1 MEPIICGPSAFK
13 YYRTPP
19 QVLALC
25 HELPTIRN
33 RAAQTALPNNPTA
46 QAVLGTTIHSLISTR
61 SQHTGAVHMKQ
72 HLWEG
77 PRPSDC
83 EFEDPIVGTLTSP
96 LFTLLTLSREY
107 TATEV
112 AMAMYE
118 LCGKFTVYAPSKEL
132 EALLPSP
139 DDARKLGF
147 GWQRVV
153 DPRGMPSSL
162 WMREP
167 LVEIHELKDFAEDIK
182 GVRGARTFSAA
193 ADMVLG
199 VTRSPLEVKAA
210 MLLGLPRT
218 KGGFGF
224 LLETDRV
231 IRLDASARSIVG
243 KDYLVADLYLES
255 SDGTR
260 ALDIECQGAVVHSG
274 LGAAISD
281 ADRACAIE
289 AMGIGLLYLT
299 ENQLRS
305 GHKLELFAELVGD
318 KLGQKLQQ
326 RSDRMRRKENELRFH
341 LSKGWEG
348 LCGVS

>member
-1 MEPIICGPSAFK
+1 MESIICGPSAFK

-25 HELPTIRN
+25 HELPTIQD
-33 RAAQTALPNNPTA
+33 RATQTALPNNPTA
-46 QAVLGTTIHSLISTR
+46 QAVLGKTIHSLVSNR
-61 SQHTGAVHMKQ
+61 AQHTGAVHMKQ

-77 PRPSDC
+77 PRPSGC

-96 LFTLLTLSREY
+96 LFTLLTLAREY

-118 LCGKFTVYAPSKEL
+118 LCGKFSVYAPSKEL

-147 GWQRVV
+147 GWQRVF
-153 DPRGMPSSL
+153 DQKGKPSSL

-167 LVEIHELKDFAEDIK
+167 LIEVHELKEFAASIK
-182 GVRGARTFSAA
+182 GARGARTFSAA

-210 MLLGLPRT
+210 MLLGLQRT
-218 KGGFGF
+218 KGGYGF
-224 LLETDRV
+224 SLETDRV
-231 IRLDASARSIVG
+231 IRLDADAKSIAG

-260 ALDIECQGAVVHSG
+260 ALDIECQGDVAHSG
-274 LGAAISD
+274 FGAAISD

-289 AMGIGLLYLT
+289 AMGIDLLYLT

-305 GHKLELFAELVGD
+305 RQKLDLFAGLVED
-318 KLGQKLQQ
+318 KLGQKRRA
-326 RSDRMRRKENELRFH
+326 RSERMRHKENELRFY

>member
-147 GWQRVV
+147 G
-153 DPRGMPSSL
+153 
-162 WMREP
+162 
-167 LVEIHELKDFAEDIK
+167 
-182 GVRGARTFSAA
+182 
-193 ADMVLG
+193 
-199 VTRSPLEVKAA
+199 
-210 MLLGLPRT
+210 
-218 KGGFGF
+218 
-224 LLETDRV
+224 
-231 IRLDASARSIVG
+231 
-243 KDYLVADLYLES
+243 
-255 SDGTR
+255 
-260 ALDIECQGAVVHSG
+260 
-274 LGAAISD
+274 
-281 ADRACAIE
+281 
-289 AMGIGLLYLT
+289 
-299 ENQLRS
+299 
-305 GHKLELFAELVGD
+305 
-318 KLGQKLQQ
+318 
-326 RSDRMRRKENELRFH
+326 
-341 LSKGWEG
+341 
-348 LCGVS
+348 

>member
-1 MEPIICGPSAFK
+1 
-13 YYRTPP
+13 
-19 QVLALC
+19 
-25 HELPTIRN
+25 
-33 RAAQTALPNNPTA
+33 
-46 QAVLGTTIHSLISTR
+46 
-61 SQHTGAVHMKQ
+61 
-72 HLWEG
+72 
-77 PRPSDC
+77 
-83 EFEDPIVGTLTSP
+83 
-96 LFTLLTLSREY
+96 
-107 TATEV
+107 
-112 AMAMYE
+112 MAMYE

-326 RSDRMRRKENELRFH
+326 RTDRMRRKENELRFH